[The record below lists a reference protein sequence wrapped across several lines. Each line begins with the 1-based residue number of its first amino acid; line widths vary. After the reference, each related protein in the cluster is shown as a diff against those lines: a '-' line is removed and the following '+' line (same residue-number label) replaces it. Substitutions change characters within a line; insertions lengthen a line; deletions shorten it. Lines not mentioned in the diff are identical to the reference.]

1 MRSHTAPWIIAR
13 GHSSRGS
20 SRQGRGAA
28 LRRRVRRALRW
39 TGRHSFYA
47 TARRARRRPGRRNL
61 DPSVEERSRVVTRRV
76 EPTERHT
83 GDRQPDAPRA
93 VAGLVSIR
101 LPVAGRRLRRVP
113 GRALRHCVA
122 CAAGRRVVR
131 RSACRPGDAHRARL
145 PAVLP
150 RVRAPFDHGK
160 ARPQRQTEGESLGP
174 AAGVDHDGIVDPS
187 LVRPCLGPVNSG
199 RGPRARTA
207 GRG

>member
-1 MRSHTAPWIIAR
+1 MRSDTAPWIIAR

-28 LRRRVRRALRW
+28 LRQRVRRALRW

-47 TARRARRRPGRRNL
+47 TARRARRRPGRRTL

-101 LPVAGRRLRRVP
+101 FPVAGRRLRRVP

-122 CAAGRRVVR
+122 CAADRRVVR
-131 RSACRPGDAHRARL
+131 RSACRPGDAIAQGCQQSFHVYGHHSITGRLAHSAR
-145 PAVLP
+145 P
-150 RVRAPFDHGK
+150 RVSLLGQRPGSTMTGLSTRAWSGLVS
-160 ARPQRQTEGESLGP
+160 AR
-174 AAGVDHDGIVDPS
+174 
-187 LVRPCLGPVNSG
+187 
-199 RGPRARTA
+199 
-207 GRG
+207 